1 MSSYLSSMIAGGNRD
16 ANTRHDHRRQQTS
29 APVRLATY
37 SARCGND
44 PFLALELYKWN
55 LHLSAAFQQVLAISE
70 VALRNAIDQQLR
82 TWNAC
87 QPHHTRT
94 GATHGADWLI
104 DPARPLN
111 SLTRGSR
118 KTATQH
124 ATEADGNRDS
134 QHPRKGAV
142 ITHDDVL
149 AQITFGVWPKLLPT
163 PNASD
168 ASYRGRQVLWRDALR
183 HAFPHAVNDPHGLVI
198 ADRASRLH
206 GLRNRVSHM
215 EPLLDVNITARH
227 NDALRLL
234 GAISPEVRDWCAGF
248 SRVVEVR
255 RKCPVELSRHS

>member
-1 MSSYLSSMIAGGNRD
+1 MPARATIIAVNK
-16 ANTRHDHRRQQTS
+16 HLH
-29 APVRLATY
+29 PVRLATY

-82 TWNAC
+82 TWNAY

-118 KTATQH
+118 RTATQH

-134 QHPRKGAV
+134 KHPRKGAV

-163 PNASD
+163 PNAGD

-183 HAFPHAVNDPHGLVI
+183 HAFPHAVNDPHGLVV

-234 GAISPEVRDWCAGF
+234 GAISPEVCDWCAGF